1 MDFYEF
7 HYLVMDLVEH
17 MKREAEANKGQNEQ
31 QKGMMGNMKIPN
43 LKVPSMKVPK
53 M

>member
-7 HYLVMDLVEH
+7 HYLVNDLVEH
-17 MKREAEANKGQNEQ
+17 MKRESEANKGQNEQ
-31 QKGMMGNMKIPN
+31 QTGMQNQMKMPNM
-43 LKVPSMKVPK
+43 KVPSMKMPK

>member
-7 HYLVMDLVEH
+7 HNLVNDLVEH
-17 MKREAEANKGQNEQ
+17 MKRETDANKGQNEQ
-31 QKGMMGNMKIPN
+31 QSNMQSKMKMPN
-43 LKVPSMKVPK
+43 LKVPSMKMPK

>member
-7 HYLVMDLVEH
+7 HYLVMDLVDY
-17 MKREAEANKGQNEQ
+17 MKKEADANKGQNEQ
-31 QKGMMGNMKIPN
+31 QSGMMNKMKMPNMKLPSMKIP
-43 LKVPSMKVPK
+43 K